1 MHERL
6 VQEQPQHTPAESL
19 AQPTVAAASIAGLPS
34 LIGNRAMARLARDLR
49 PAPQSRGLA
58 MRQSLRTGST
68 RVLARDLTDHH
79 YVWKGKFQMNMK
91 TQKNAGAKS
100 GLRGTITFRPDQT
113 GGDTTKLR
121 LYQAV
126 RLEDL
131 TTKKEYVWTGADAPR
146 SAMQTV
152 ADAKKGIDPG
162 WWIDIN
168 PALTAKRTKKADA
181 RVSPYYRDY
190 WPNAASSKDG
200 SKKGNA
206 IVEASLWDYPGWSK
220 NCRFSFETVAKA
232 VDTGE
237 IYGTVQWGFTISD
250 AAKGTVDTEY
260 SKGRGAPTATT
271 RQALKNL
278 NEYYGNP
285 GASTAPKK

>member
-1 MHERL
+1 MARL
-6 VQEQPQHTPAESL
+6 APEPAPGAL
-19 AQPTVAAASIAGLPS
+19 AGLKGV
-34 LIGNRAMARLARDLR
+34 IGNRAMARLARKHAGVPPSRAPALR
-49 PAPQSRGLA
+49 AP
-58 MRQSLRTGST
+58 LRTADKQILS
-68 RVLARDLTDHH
+68 RDLTKPH

-91 TQKNAGAKS
+91 TQKNPGAKS
-100 GLRGTITFRPDQT
+100 GLRGTITFKPDQT
-113 GGDTTKLR
+113 GADSTKIR
-121 LYQAV
+121 LFQAV

-146 SAMQTV
+146 TAIQTA

-162 WWIDIN
+162 WGIDIN
-168 PALTAKRTKKADA
+168 PAGLAKRTKKSDP

-190 WPNAASSKDG
+190 WPNVANSKDG
-200 SKKGNA
+200 SKKGA
-206 IVEASLWDYPGWSK
+206 SIVEASLWDYPGWSK

-250 AAKGTVDTEY
+250 AAKGVVDNEY
-260 SKGRGAPTATT
+260 ERGRGAPTATT

>member
-1 MHERL
+1 
-6 VQEQPQHTPAESL
+6 
-19 AQPTVAAASIAGLPS
+19 
-34 LIGNRAMARLARDLR
+34 MARLARERGSLPPSPALALR
-49 PAPQSRGLA
+49 T
-58 MRQSLRTGST
+58 SLRTADRQILS
-68 RVLARDLTDHH
+68 RDLTKHH

-91 TQKNAGAKS
+91 TQKNPGAKS
-100 GLRGTITFRPDQT
+100 GLMGTVTFKPDQT
-113 GGDTTKLR
+113 GGDSTKIR
-121 LYQAV
+121 LSQAV

-146 SAMQTV
+146 TAMQTA

-168 PALTAKRTKKADA
+168 PAGLSKRTKKSDP
-181 RVSPYYRDY
+181 RISSYYRDY
-190 WPNAASSKDG
+190 WPNAANSKDG
-200 SKKGNA
+200 SKKGTSIA
-206 IVEASLWDYPGWSK
+206 EASLWDYPGWTQ

-250 AAKGTVDTEY
+250 AAKGVVDNEY
-260 SKGRGAPTATT
+260 ERGRGGPTATT